1 MAKQNT
7 EALVEAIRGAM
18 EDFNSKINEH
28 LGENFKQLNEGVGVI
43 LQINP
48 VKFFRLNQPELAKI
62 SA

>member
-28 LGENFKQLNEGVGVI
+28 LGENFKQLNEGVGQMLV
-43 LQINP
+43 
-48 VKFFRLNQPELAKI
+48 AG
-62 SA
+62 